1 METYT
6 ETVGMLSQQCQH
18 LLELGHPERFAIT
31 FMDFILDARKKG
43 LIKLVSLHIN
53 SEQITKQQSH
63 IDRLYVSLKD
73 MVEHRKTKLEQQYW
87 LYQLKKDV
95 DELEKWITEREA
107 VATSTELGHDL
118 EDVTVRP
125 FCTRHFVANTLMLSF
140 HISSLNM
147 LLRNIRN
154 IGTNYNHYLL
164 FFFSSGKI
172 A

>member
-1 METYT
+1 M
-6 ETVGMLSQQCQH
+6 
-18 LLELGHPERFAIT
+18 PE
-31 FMDFILDARKKG
+31 DDQ
-43 LIKLVSLHIN
+43 IKWVSLCIN

-95 DELEKWITEREA
+95 DELEKWITEHEA

-118 EDVTVRP
+118 EDVTVSP
-125 FCTRHFVANTLMLSF
+125 LHLTLCCKHVDTLSF
-140 HISSLNM
+140 HISSQNL

-154 IGTNYNHYLL
+154 LGHN
-164 FFFSSGKI
+164 
-172 A
+172 